1 MTHMKTPSDRIA
13 LEPNQT
19 HIMKKALILLACLAA
34 ICPINSHA
42 QSESARLE
50 KLERAVNQLQKQN
63 AELDQRNAE
72 LEQEVTKLKN
82 RAPFAPVITEEK
94 SQPVAGDGKSYV
106 DRGEVTTEKQ
116 PIYVT
121 PGGSE
126 IKLTLGGFI
135 QGQVEGGNIDAF
147 QGRFTE
153 GPTATRDRFRLRRAR
168 INLTGDFAENF
179 DFKVEGDFALN
190 DTGLTVRDST
200 GRTLASNTNRLGFDA
215 TDVFINW
222 HQVPELNVK
231 VGQYKAPL
239 GYEQLTPDTKL
250 LTIERSQPTNALTP
264 DRQVGVMIW
273 GKPFT
278 NVLPAEKDLVTYYA
292 GIFNGTGR
300 NISTND
306 NNEFMYVGRLEVQP
320 YKGKLFN
327 QDAFLK
333 FGVNGLT
340 SRDDAGTVVS
350 PAGNLLEAADGQLSA
365 FTLPSAGERDAYGVD
380 AALHIGPFD
389 LSGEYLDERFHP
401 RTVLNVPPTFS
412 GFEANGYYVQ
422 GGYFIVP
429 KKLQLV
435 GKWESFNPGQLSSDD
450 INSVTGGVNYYIKG
464 DDIKLMANYIHTWS
478 DFRDANPA
486 FSKSGFDEVLVRLQL
501 VF

>member
-1 MTHMKTPSDRIA
+1 MKIPADRIA
-13 LEPNQT
+13 LQPNQP
-19 HIMKKALILLACLAA
+19 HIMKKALILLACLAV

-42 QSESARLE
+42 QSESARLG
-50 KLERAVNQLQKQN
+50 KLERAVNQLQK
-63 AELDQRNAE
+63 RNAE
-72 LEQEVTKLKN
+72 LEQEVTQLKS

-94 SQPVAGDGKSYV
+94 SQPVASDGKSYV
-106 DRGEVTTEKQ
+106 DRGEVTTEKK
-116 PIYVT
+116 PIYVI

-135 QGQVEGGNIDAF
+135 QGQFEGGNIDAF

-153 GPTATRDRFRLRRAR
+153 GPTATRDRFRFRRAR
-168 INLTGDFAENF
+168 INLSGDFAENF
-179 DFKVEGDFALN
+179 DFKIEGDFALN

-200 GRTLASNTNRLGFDA
+200 GRTLASNTTRLGFAA

-222 HQVPELNVK
+222 HQLPELNVK

-300 NISTND
+300 NISAND

-365 FTLPSAGERDAYGVD
+365 FTLPSPNRVERAADVQRLRGERLLRPRRLLYRSEK
-380 AALHIGPFD
+380 AATGRQV
-389 LSGEYLDERFHP
+389 GELRS
-401 RTVLNVPPTFS
+401 RSTV
-412 GFEANGYYVQ
+412 
-422 GGYFIVP
+422 
-429 KKLQLV
+429 
-435 GKWESFNPGQLSSDD
+435 
-450 INSVTGGVNYYIKG
+450 
-464 DDIKLMANYIHTWS
+464 
-478 DFRDANPA
+478 
-486 FSKSGFDEVLVRLQL
+486 
-501 VF
+501 